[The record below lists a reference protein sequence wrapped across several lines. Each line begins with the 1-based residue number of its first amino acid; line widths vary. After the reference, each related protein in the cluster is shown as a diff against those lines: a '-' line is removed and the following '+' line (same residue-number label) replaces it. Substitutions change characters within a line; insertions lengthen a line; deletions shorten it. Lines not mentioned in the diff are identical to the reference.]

1 MKAVLVIALIGLSVA
16 LPGLVDE
23 DDAPVYQS
31 AWGSQILED
40 QFGHLGIGEE
50 RAPEDAPLRRN
61 VVDINGNEYTL
72 SMTPQQSPDYLLRL
86 FAYDDLDTLQELLL
100 QASDRVK
107 SQTVLLACRENRVA
121 FIDYAIS
128 EKIVPQQSY
137 HEACLVS
144 ARDNMAWDLFSNMCP
159 QVMVSN
165 KQLVENV
172 IFEGVNAGVSTQ
184 SIKQQLDGC
193 FGHLM
198 DRFLLNI
205 YLQFATAASASITR
219 RDAMQVITSKI
230 TSEASFHA
238 LNCDNLVVFMVKGLI
253 MNHFVDE
260 FLRIANHYRSIFNNY
275 HSWAFAAYITNQYDE
290 SEAFDLLPKL
300 FRMKSSNWRILSLR
314 MAAVSNKTVLVQ
326 QFLSAFEYTRDEVQ
340 RIYDGLSGD
349 PEADRKTVEVLRY
362 WLQ

>member
-1 MKAVLVIALIGLSVA
+1 MKAFLVIILIGLSVA
-16 LPGLVDE
+16 LPGSVDE

-31 AWGSQILED
+31 AWGSQRLEHD
-40 QFGHLGIGEE
+40 FGHLNIGEE
-50 RAPEDAPLRRN
+50 RSPADAPLRRN
-61 VVDINGNEYTL
+61 VVDINGNEFTL
-72 SMTPQQSPDYLLRL
+72 SMTPQQSPDYFLRL
-86 FAYDDLDTLQELLL
+86 FAYDDLDTLKEWLL

-107 SQTVLLACRENRVA
+107 SQTVLLACRENRADFV
-121 FIDYAIS
+121 DYAIS

-144 ARDNMAWDLFSNMCP
+144 ARDNMAWNLFSNMCP

-198 DRFLLNI
+198 DRFLLDI
-205 YLQFATAASASITR
+205 YLQFAIAASASITR
-219 RDAMQVITSKI
+219 RDAMQVIISKI

-238 LNCDNLVVFMVKGLI
+238 VNCDNLFMFMFKGLM

-260 FLRIANHYRSIFNNY
+260 FFGLASHYGSIFNSLHN
-275 HSWAFAAYITNQYDE
+275 WMFAAYIANYYDE

-300 FRMKSSNWRILSLR
+300 FRMKSRIWKFLSLR

-326 QFLSAFEYTRDEVQ
+326 QFLSAFEYTRGQVQ
-340 RIYDGLSGD
+340 RIYDELSGD
-349 PEADRKTVEVLRY
+349 PDADVNTVEVLRH